1 MRNHSSLGLSDRWG
15 ILVLLPFA
23 LFGLSGCERAPSI
36 NVVGSFFPVWIF
48 CVLAGFVWATLAR
61 VLFVRLKL
69 DRQIKP
75 AVLIYPCI
83 ATSCALTLWLL
94 LFS

>member
-1 MRNHSSLGLSDRWG
+1 
-15 ILVLLPFA
+15 
-23 LFGLSGCERAPSI
+23 
-36 NVVGSFFPVWIF
+36 
-48 CVLAGFVWATLAR
+48 
-61 VLFVRLKL
+61 L
-69 DRQIKP
+69 DREIKP